1 MDISRKLIFGGMLCA
16 AMIWSPVWASS
27 DLAKTTQ
34 ETAQAKA
41 KSHAQETASQE
52 RSHIIDEAI
61 DALRKTNL
69 ALKALAQGKSEKA
82 IDYLSLAIG
91 KLETAIALNPGL
103 SLAPVDVQ
111 IITVDNYG
119 DVKAVEKAVANARRL
134 LDDGKV
140 QAARGLLQDMA
151 SEIVTHVTS
160 LPLATYPDA
169 IRSSIPLI
177 NNGNTK
183 EAKHILEAAL
193 STLVVVDHVTPLPV
207 LRAQVM
213 LAEASKL
220 AQKGNRSQQENEH
233 LSDLLHK
240 SKEQVELARVLGYG
254 DKDAYKD
261 FNDRIE
267 QLEKVTSGGQSGG
280 MSLFNELNLKIDHF
294 LRNLYMK
301 TGGASII
308 H

>member
-1 MDISRKLIFGGMLCA
+1 MHFSRKHILGGILCA
-16 AMIWSPVWASS
+16 GMVCSPVWAST
-27 DLAKTTQ
+27 DLAKPSQ

-41 KSHAQETASQE
+41 KSHAQETASEE

-61 DALRKTNL
+61 DALRKTNQ

-119 DVKAVEKAVANARRL
+119 DVKAVEKAVAKARRL

-140 QAARGLLQDMA
+140 QAARALLQDLA
-151 SEIVTHVTS
+151 SEIVTQVTS

-169 IRSSIPLI
+169 IRSAIPLI
-177 NNGNTK
+177 SKGKTK
-183 EAKHILEAAL
+183 EARHVLEAAL

-220 AQKGNRSQQENEH
+220 AQKAHRSHQENER
-233 LSDLLHK
+233 LADLLHQ
-240 SKEQVELARVLGYG
+240 SKEQIELARVLGYG

-280 MSLFNELNLKIDHF
+280 MSLFNELNLRIDHF